1 MCKVGKVV
9 NENTSQLSGIL
20 VTKGAIKAQ
29 LIFIY
34 FFQFV
39 QSITISCVYLFYS
52 FIYLFI
58 FST

>member
-1 MCKVGKVV
+1 MCQVGKVV
-9 NENTSQLSGIL
+9 NENTSQLNSL
-20 VTKGAIKAQ
+20 